1 MTRIFFFRPYI
12 LLRFILND
20 RRAGKGRPPCH
31 LKKKTFS
38 HPPKYKNVVCQETT
52 TEEDKKKKKP
62 YSNTEKG
69 EKDKQ
74 EPFGEHKGEREIKI

>member
-52 TEEDKKKKKP
+52 TEGDKKKKRNLIPTLKR
-62 YSNTEKG
+62 EKKINKNHLENIK
-69 EKDKQ
+69 EK
-74 EPFGEHKGEREIKI
+74 ER